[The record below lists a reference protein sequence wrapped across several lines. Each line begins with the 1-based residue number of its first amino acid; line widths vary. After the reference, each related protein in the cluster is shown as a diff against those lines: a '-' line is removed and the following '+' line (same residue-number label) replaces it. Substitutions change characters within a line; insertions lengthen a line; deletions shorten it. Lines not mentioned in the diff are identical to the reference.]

1 MQNVDFLG
9 YKQGKELT
17 DLVSNAYF
25 VIVPSEWYE
34 NNPMTIIEAYS
45 VGTPVIGAQ
54 IGGIPEIV
62 IDGKTG
68 FQFTSADTKNLRNII
83 LKANKLNNEEYA
95 TMSSNTIKFANENLS
110 PQSYWEKLIEF
121 YTQFIKSEQ

>member
-1 MQNVDFLG
+1 
-9 YKQGKELT
+9 
-17 DLVSNAYF
+17 
-25 VIVPSEWYE
+25 
-34 NNPMTIIEAYS
+34 MTIIEAYS

>member
-1 MQNVDFLG
+1 MASRTLRDYPKFN
-9 YKQGKELT
+9 EL
-17 DLVSNAYF
+17 L
-25 VIVPSEWYE
+25 
-34 NNPMTIIEAYS
+34 
-45 VGTPVIGAQ
+45 
-54 IGGIPEIV
+54 
-62 IDGKTG
+62 
-68 FQFTSADTKNLRNII
+68 I

>member
-1 MQNVDFLG
+1 
-9 YKQGKELT
+9 
-17 DLVSNAYF
+17 
-25 VIVPSEWYE
+25 
-34 NNPMTIIEAYS
+34 MTIIEAYS

-95 TMSSNTIKFANENLS
+95 TMSSNTIKFANETSVLKVTGKINRILYTIHKIRTIAFL
-110 PQSYWEKLIEF
+110 PLLIISYL
-121 YTQFIKSEQ
+121 QFL